1 LAFGG
6 VRNPAVEFGEKP
18 AAMKMLAR
26 FGDSVGSG
34 SGRRDKRICLAKTGW
49 NATISGEQVRRPT
62 GRIPGRN
69 TMKTILRASFI
80 CVLFAG
86 SAAALTGERM
96 ATIPLEKMTPAQRN
110 VADAIMTG
118 PRKSIGGPFNA
129 WLRSPELADRLQKVG
144 EYLRFDTSLDKRV
157 NEMAIIMTAQAWGSQ
172 YEWHAHAPLAIKA
185 GLDPAI
191 VAAIGAGRKPDN
203 MKDDE
208 AIVWEFSTQLRR
220 DHGVDDTIYAR
231 ALEKFG
237 EAGIM
242 DLVAVNGYYDV
253 VSMTL
258 NVARVPAPAGEEL
271 PFKQAGR

>member
-1 LAFGG
+1 
-6 VRNPAVEFGEKP
+6 
-18 AAMKMLAR
+18 
-26 FGDSVGSG
+26 
-34 SGRRDKRICLAKTGW
+34 
-49 NATISGEQVRRPT
+49 
-62 GRIPGRN
+62 
-69 TMKTILRASFI
+69 MKTILRVSVA

-86 SAAALTGERM
+86 SAIALNGERM
-96 ATIPLEKMTPAQRN
+96 ATIPLDKMSPAQRS
-110 VADAIMTG
+110 VADAIMSG

-144 EYLRFDTSLDKRV
+144 EYIRFNTSLDKRV

-172 YEWHAHAPLAIKA
+172 YEWYAHAPLAIKA

-220 DHGVDDTIYAR
+220 DHGVDDAIYAR

-242 DLVAVNGYYDV
+242 DLVAVNGYYEV

-258 NVARVPAPAGEEL
+258 NVARVAAPAGAES
-271 PFKQAGR
+271 PFEQAGK

>member
-1 LAFGG
+1 
-6 VRNPAVEFGEKP
+6 
-18 AAMKMLAR
+18 MK
-26 FGDSVGSG
+26 S
-34 SGRRDKRICLAKTGW
+34 
-49 NATISGEQVRRPT
+49 
-62 GRIPGRN
+62 
-69 TMKTILRASFI
+69 ILRASMI
-80 CVLFAG
+80 CVLLAG
-86 SAAALTGERM
+86 SAMALTGERM
-96 ATIPLEKMTPAQRN
+96 VAIPPDQMSPAQRS
-110 VADAIMTG
+110 VADAILSG

-144 EYLRFDTSLDKRV
+144 EYVRFNSSLDRRV
-157 NEMAIIMTAQAWGSQ
+157 NEMAILMTAQAWGSQ
-172 YEWHAHAPLAIKA
+172 YEWYAHAPLAIKA

-220 DHGVDDTIYAR
+220 DHGVDDAIYAR

-237 EAGIM
+237 EPGIM

-258 NVARVPAPAGEEL
+258 NVARVTPPPGEEI
-271 PFKQAGR
+271 PFKQAGH

>member
-1 LAFGG
+1 
-6 VRNPAVEFGEKP
+6 
-18 AAMKMLAR
+18 
-26 FGDSVGSG
+26 
-34 SGRRDKRICLAKTGW
+34 
-49 NATISGEQVRRPT
+49 
-62 GRIPGRN
+62 
-69 TMKTILRASFI
+69 MKTMLRASAL
-80 CVLFAG
+80 CLLFAG
-86 SAAALTGERM
+86 SALALTGERM
-96 ATIPLEKMTPAQRN
+96 TEIPLDKMTPAQRT

-144 EYLRFDTSLDKRV
+144 EYIRFKTSIDHRI
-157 NEMAIIMTAQAWGSQ
+157 NEMAILMTAQAWGCQ
-172 YEWHAHAPLAIKA
+172 YEWYAHAPLAIKA

-220 DHGVDDTIYAR
+220 DRGVDDAIYAK

-237 EAGIM
+237 ENGVM

-253 VSMTL
+253 VAMTL
-258 NVARVPAPAGEEL
+258 NVARVAPPAGQEL